1 MKRNISRV
9 KAMIKLYQNDLLKT
23 GDNLDTFD
31 LLLEE
36 VEKEDLSN
44 YLASNDSD
52 SDELDNDNLT
62 NEYEYDKLFSDK
74 IYIGVLENQNKIDHT
89 IARYLDN
96 YPLDRVSYVD
106 RALLRIGTYELMFTN
121 TPTPIIINEI
131 VNLSK
136 EYSEI
141 DKFYTSKFNN
151 GVLDKIAK
159 GIRK

>member
-23 GDNLDTFD
+23 NDNLDTFD
-31 LLLEE
+31 TLLEE
-36 VEKEDLSN
+36 VEK
-44 YLASNDSD
+44 NDTSENLEEN
-52 SDELDNDNLT
+52 ELV
-62 NEYEYDKLFSDK
+62 YDKMFSDK
-74 IYIGVLENQNKIDHT
+74 LYLGVLENQNKIDHM

-106 RALLRIGTYELMFTN
+106 RALLRIGTYEIMFTD

-136 EYSEI
+136 EYSEV

>member
-23 GDNLDTFD
+23 NDNLDTFD
-31 LLLEE
+31 TLLEE
-36 VEKEDLSN
+36 VEKI
-44 YLASNDSD
+44 DS
-52 SDELDNDNLT
+52 SEILEENELV
-62 NEYEYDKLFSDK
+62 YDKMFSDK
-74 IYIGVLENQNKIDHT
+74 LYLGVLENQNKIDHM

-106 RALLRIGTYELMFTN
+106 RALLRIGTYEIMFTD

-136 EYSEI
+136 EYSEV